1 MKRLVVRSTFAV
13 LAAVSAATLAACN
26 SLGSPA
32 VRQSAS
38 APRVFDASDP
48 GVLVADG
55 RTYLFGS
62 TNNMRLPVREV
73 TSYDGTLGDS
83 QTSWARSPRNAM
95 SAWPNWF
102 DPGEAQVWAPSP
114 VKIGT
119 SYYLYF
125 AGHSRY
131 AYSDESNDL
140 CIGRATSTNPMGDYV
155 PESMPLYC
163 GLPAE
168 GAIAGQPASNSFGRG
183 ALDPEV
189 VTAPDGNHYL
199 LMALSRTRDN
209 IGIVRLDST
218 GRVVGGTNAAPTI
231 LASQRFPWHDGTD
244 DTSLGAV
251 PSSRTPRWCTTP
263 SPTPTCSSTRPGSG
277 TAPATTPALPAAPA
291 RWGRASST
299 AGDRS
304 SSVGTAAAAR
314 EVSPPSAT
322 RTGASGSP
330 MPHGPRDMRAR
341 SDRWASTPARSPGLN
356 S

>member
-1 MKRLVVRSTFAV
+1 M
-13 LAAVSAATLAACN
+13 
-26 SLGSPA
+26 
-32 VRQSAS
+32 
-38 APRVFDASDP
+38 
-48 GVLVADG
+48 
-55 RTYLFGS
+55 
-62 TNNMRLPVREV
+62 
-73 TSYDGTLGDS
+73 
-83 QTSWARSPRNAM
+83 
-95 SAWPNWF
+95 
-102 DPGEAQVWAPSP
+102 WAPSP

-163 GLPAE
+163 GLSAE

-231 LASQRFPWHDGTD
+231 LASQRFPWQ
-244 DTSLGAV
+244 
-251 PSSRTPRWCTTP
+251 
-263 SPTPTCSSTRPGSG
+263 
-277 TAPATTPALPAAPA
+277 
-291 RWGRASST
+291 
-299 AGDRS
+299 
-304 SSVGTAAAAR
+304 
-314 EVSPPSAT
+314 
-322 RTGASGSP
+322 
-330 MPHGPRDMRAR
+330 
-341 SDRWASTPARSPGLN
+341 
-356 S
+356 